1 MGSVI
6 LPGITIGEN
15 RTTKNPKRPPAKKTK
30 VGSSS
35 LREKSATGYPD
46 KKKKKLMDKEKES
59 EPEDVSLL
67 ARVGHSIIG

>member
-35 LREKSATGYPD
+35 LREKSA
-46 KKKKKLMDKEKES
+46 LMDKEKES

>member
-1 MGSVI
+1 MQRKNSKKASIGSVS
-6 LPGITIGEN
+6 LPGITIGEK
-15 RTTKNPKRPPAKKTK
+15 RTTQNPKRPPAKKTK

-35 LREKSATGYPD
+35 LREKSA
-46 KKKKKLMDKEKES
+46 LMDKEKES

>member
-46 KKKKKLMDKEKES
+46 KKKRS
-59 EPEDVSLL
+59 
-67 ARVGHSIIG
+67 